1 MVRLALLAVLVSA
14 CLAAAPAAQAV
25 GLPVDLQASAGAA
38 VEQAQSLAGTA
49 VTAANAPPPATP
61 EVNAPTATPSVGTVA
76 EVAQP
81 AAAPPEY
88 TTAAAAPVIAD
99 RPPHADGDP
108 PVRAARFKQ
117 GNGDTGSRA
126 AQAGRRAALGR
137 HSGDT
142 TVPTPA
148 VHRAPHATG
157 AGPKQPPGAPDRAPP
172 TSGGGAASSAP
183 AAALSLGGGL
193 ALLAAAVCLA
203 GPRLRRRLLIQPAA
217 LRPVAFVSLLE
228 RPG

>member
-25 GLPVDLQASAGAA
+25 DLPVDLQASAGAA

-49 VTAANAPPPATP
+49 VTAANAAPPATP
-61 EVNAPTATPSVGTVA
+61 AVNATTATPSVDTA

-88 TTAAAAPVIAD
+88 TTAAAVPVIAD
-99 RPPHADGDP
+99 RPPHPDGDP

-157 AGPKQPPGAPDRAPP
+157 AGPKRRPAAPDRAPP
-172 TSGGGAASSAP
+172 TSGGGAASAP
-183 AAALSLGGGL
+183 AAGLALGGGL

-203 GPRLRRRLLIQPAA
+203 GPRLRRRLLFEPAA
-217 LRPVAFVSLLE
+217 LRPVPFVSLLE